1 MKKPIQFGKYWLLD
15 RVNVGGMAEVWKA
28 KAFGVEGFERLLAVK
43 RILPNIAEDE
53 EFITMFIDEAK
64 IAVQLN
70 HANIAQIFDLG
81 KVEDS
86 YFIALE
92 FVHGKDVRVIYD
104 RCKQKPVDGMQAMPI
119 AQACFIIMKACEGLD
134 YAHNKKDPQGKELH
148 LVHRDVSPQNV
159 LISYEGEVKIID
171 FGIAKATGKASKTQ
185 QGILKGKFGYMS
197 PEQVRG
203 LPLDRRSDIFSLGI
217 VLYELLTGERLF
229 VGESDFSTL
238 EKVRNVEILPPSTY
252 NRRIG
257 DELERIV
264 MKALAKDVDDRYQN
278 AIDLHDDLQAFMY
291 TAGEFYSRKDLAAW
305 MKRVWA
311 TEIEEESAKLEQ
323 YRHMPVPPVAPSVQ
337 QPMPGVA
344 TAPARRNSGA
354 VPVVPPPVPTRS
366 SGQHA
371 VVAPPPPPGKRTSG
385 PMAAVAPPG
394 TNGAHAVGTELGWD
408 EEELATNIYDGPTD
422 AEDAV
427 VDDKP
432 DLSKVELNPNGA
444 PVPHHS
450 MAAKLP
456 TAAEPNAAPPAAWK
470 GEESPA
476 ARRNGTG
483 RRNPFDYVLPDSKAH
498 PLATPAAASSA
509 PTETPALAPRRR
521 ARPTSLYV
529 GGGVVAAAICVAA
542 AGGVVYYN
550 SRPGTLFIASE
561 PASNVQILLDNKR
574 QPVDGTPATLKLE
587 PGSYVLTVQREGY
600 VPWNEQV
607 EVKPG
612 DTTRRRILL
621 EPLASGTGF
630 TLVSDPA
637 GAQALLDGRALEGV
651 TPLKV
656 QSVMPGKHKIEVK
669 SAAGAWSQEVA
680 IEAGKMLEV
689 RCQLGSGKTAVAAAQ
704 KTPDRTTPSL
714 AAKAKESEPPRDKP
728 RVVGDK
734 PAADKPALAKAP
746 DKVSAP
752 DKPDKSDK
760 PSPDKSD
767 KASPDRGDKSTAPE
781 KLATTEK
788 SPAKKK
794 PAAPNVTLP
803 DEDAPKK
810 VASADKSGEPRTS
823 DKPAAAEKSSAPS
836 SGEGYLRLGSKPWT
850 NIVVDGKE
858 TGLHTPQTHLKLGA
872 GSHRVTLTNP
882 QFNIKETF
890 SVDIKAG
897 ETETVIKDLRSQGAD
912 SD

>member
-1 MKKPIQFGKYWLLD
+1 MLENEGRVAGARVGLKKPIQFGKYWLLD

-70 HANIAQIFDLG
+70 HANICQIFDLG
-81 KVEDS
+81 KVDDS

-92 FVHGKDVRVIYD
+92 FVHGKDLRAIYD
-104 RCKQKPVDGMQAMPI
+104 RCKQKPVDGLPNMPI

-134 YAHNKKDPQGKELH
+134 YAHNKRDPQGKELH

-159 LISYEGEVKIID
+159 LISYEGEVKLID
-171 FGIAKATGKASKTQ
+171 FGIAKAAGKASKTQ

-252 NRRIG
+252 NRRIT

-311 TEIEEESAKLEQ
+311 KEIEEESAKLEQ
-323 YRHMPVPPVAPSVQ
+323 YRHMPVPPVAPVVQ
-337 QPMPGVA
+337 QPMPGV
-344 TAPARRNSGA
+344 TTSPERVRRNSGA
-354 VPVVPPPVPTRS
+354 IPVTPPPPPMPART

-371 VVAPPPPPGKRTSG
+371 VVPPPAPGARTSG
-385 PMAAVAPPG
+385 PMAVVPPPAPTPAPASAS
-394 TNGAHAVGTELGWD
+394 NGASASPKPAASELAWD
-408 EEELATNIYDGPTD
+408 EEELATNIYDGPPPDD
-422 AEDAV
+422 AADAI

-432 DLSKVELNPNGA
+432 DFSSLDLNPDGK

-450 MAAKLP
+450 VATKLP
-456 TAAEPNAAPPAAWK
+456 TAPEPPSTEPTVPP
-470 GEESPA
+470 
-476 ARRNGTG
+476 RRNGTG
-483 RRNPFDYVLPDSKAH
+483 RRNPFDYAMPDTVAS
-498 PLATPAAASSA
+498 PPATVA
-509 PTETPALAPRRR
+509 PTETPALTPRRR
-521 ARPTSLYV
+521 SRPMSMYV
-529 GGGVVAAAICVAA
+529 GGGVVAAAVCVAA

-561 PASNVQILLDNKR
+561 PATNVQILLDNKR
-574 QPVDGTPATLKLE
+574 QPVDGTPATLKLD

-612 DTTRRRILL
+612 DTTRRRITL

-669 SAAGAWSQEVA
+669 TATGAWAQEVT
-680 IEAGKMLEV
+680 IEAGKMLDV
-689 RCQLGSGKTAVAAAQ
+689 RAVVPPPGMAAGKTPPAGKAPATVAVKVPAAPPTASKSPVVAAVAP
-704 KTPDRTTPSL
+704 K
-714 AAKAKESEPPRDKP
+714 PP
-728 RVVGDK
+728 
-734 PAADKPALAKAP
+734 DKPALAVASKTKEPEPARDKPPVAAKVPGEGPKKKAP
-746 DKVSAP
+746 DIS
-752 DKPDKSDK
+752 
-760 PSPDKSD
+760 
-767 KASPDRGDKSTAPE
+767 
-781 KLATTEK
+781 
-788 SPAKKK
+788 
-794 PAAPNVTLP
+794 LP
-803 DEDAPKK
+803 DEDKPAPKK
-810 VASADKSGEPRTS
+810 VAAGGDARTGE
-823 DKPAAAEKSSAPS
+823 KPAAEKSSAP
-836 SGEGYLRLGSKPWT
+836 GGDGYLRLGSKPWT

-858 TGLHTPQTHLKLGA
+858 TGLHTPQTHMKLAAGA
-872 GSHRVTLTNP
+872 HRITLTNP

-890 SVDIKAG
+890 SVEIKAG
-897 ETETVIKDLRSQGAD
+897 ETETVIKDLRPQGND
-912 SD
+912 ND

>member
-81 KVEDS
+81 KVDDS

-92 FVHGKDVRVIYD
+92 FVHGKDLRGIYD
-104 RCKQKPVDGMQAMPI
+104 RCKQKPVDGSPAMPI
-119 AQACFIIMKACEGLD
+119 AQACFIMMKACEGLD
-134 YAHNKKDPQGKELH
+134 YAHNKKDVNARELH
-148 LVHRDVSPQNV
+148 LVHRDVSPQNI
-159 LISYEGEVKIID
+159 LISYEGEVKLID
-171 FGIAKATGKASKTQ
+171 FGIAKAAGKASKTQ

-217 VLYELLTGERLF
+217 CLYEMLTGERLF

-257 DELERIV
+257 DELERIC

-311 TEIEEESAKLEQ
+311 KEIEEESVKLEL
-323 YRHMPVPPVAPSVQ
+323 YRHMPVPPVAPMTQ

-344 TAPARRNSGA
+344 SSADAGRPRRNSGA
-354 VPVVPPPVPTRS
+354 IPVSPPPVPPRN
-366 SGQHA
+366 SGQHQ
-371 VVAPPPPPGKRTSG
+371 VVAPPVPGARPSGPLAIVPPPPG
-385 PMAAVAPPG
+385 A
-394 TNGAHAVGTELGWD
+394 NGAHHAAPHEEGLGWD
-408 EEELATNIYDGPTD
+408 EEELATNIYSGPGE
-422 AEDAV
+422 EDAAGDI

-432 DLSKVELNPNGA
+432 DLSKVSLNPNGA

-450 MAAKLP
+450 VATKLP
-456 TAAEPNAAPPAAWK
+456 TAPEPAGAWK
-470 GEESPA
+470 GEASKSGADKRA
-476 ARRNGTG
+476 ANGTG
-483 RRNPFDYVLPDSKAH
+483 RRNPFDYVLPE
-498 PLATPAAASSA
+498 AASAADAATVA
-509 PTETPALAPRRR
+509 PATETPSLS
-521 ARPTSLYV
+521 ARKRTRPMSLYV
-529 GGGVVAAAICVAA
+529 GAGVVGAAICVAA
-542 AGGVVYYN
+542 AAGVVYYN

-561 PASNVQILLDNKR
+561 PATNVQILLDNKR
-574 QPVDGTPATLKLE
+574 QSVDGTPATLKLE

-607 EVKPG
+607 EIKPG
-612 DTTRRRILL
+612 DTTRRRISL

-669 SAAGAWSQEVA
+669 TASGAWSQDVS
-680 IEAGKMLEV
+680 IEAGKMLDV
-689 RCQLGSGKTAVAAAQ
+689 RATIAPAVALAVPKSADRAARQPSPVAKAPPAAPVVQKSAEKTPDKSPPVAAA
-704 KTPDRTTPSL
+704 KV
-714 AAKAKESEPPRDKP
+714 KEPEPPRDKP
-728 RVVGDK
+728 A
-734 PAADKPALAKAP
+734 PAAAK
-746 DKVSAP
+746 
-752 DKPDKSDK
+752 
-760 PSPDKSD
+760 SPDKTAAEAS
-767 KASPDRGDKSTAPE
+767 KKKSSSPDVSM
-781 KLATTEK
+781 
-788 SPAKKK
+788 
-794 PAAPNVTLP
+794 P
-803 DEDAPKK
+803 DEDKPAPKK
-810 VASADKSGEPRTS
+810 VASADKTAEP
-823 DKPAAAEKSSAPS
+823 KAEKVTEKASAG
-836 SGEGYLRLGSKPWT
+836 GEGYLRLGSKPWT

-858 TGLHTPQTHLKLGA
+858 TGLHTPQTHLKLA
-872 GSHRVTLTNP
+872 SGSHRITLINP

-890 SVDIKAG
+890 SVDIKSG
-897 ETETVIKDLRSQGAD
+897 ETETVIKDLRQQGA
-912 SD
+912 SDD